1 MRWGIVGAGLHAEQ
15 RIVPAFAKTK
25 AERLHGVVGS
35 SEAAATAFS
44 QRVGSPR
51 VYASIEALAADPAI
65 DAVFIT
71 TPNDQHRRQTEIVA
85 AAGKHVLVEKP
96 MALSEADCRAMI
108 DAAQKARVRLG
119 VGFQA
124 RHHPVHRAI
133 RELVAA
139 GELGDVV
146 LVRGEWH
153 SSYGP
158 WKNWRADPRRAGSDV
173 LGAIGVHVLDLM
185 CWLAGAEV
193 RDVSALVDRCGRD
206 RTGPDDRL
214 HARLLERRDRYRDL
228 HPALDV
234 AAQQH
239 QRLGHERHR
248 ERGRD
253 AGHESIRPAATDHR
267 AAGGRRDVSR
277 AGSLRGAVRGV
288 RRSGGARRRAERVGD
303 GRTEV
308 GADRREDPG
317 RHRLASRY
325 APHRHLPMTQPYDL
339 LLGGATPVSGDAVVR
354 DGSRAVQGDRI
365 ASFCNPAAGRLVPTP
380 ARLP

>member
-15 RIVPAFAKTK
+15 RIVPALAKTK

-44 QRVGSPR
+44 QRVGAPR
-51 VYASIEALAADPAI
+51 VYVSIEALAGDPAI

-71 TPNDQHRRQTEIVA
+71 TPNDQHRRQTEVAA

-96 MALSEADCRAMI
+96 MALSEADCQAMI
-108 DAAQKARVRLG
+108 DAARKAGVRLG

-158 WKNWRADPRRAGSDV
+158 WKNWRADPKRAGSDV

-193 RDVSALVDRCGRD
+193 RDVSALVDRSPETGQDQTVACTLAFANGAIGTATFTR
-206 RTGPDDRL
+206 RSMWPLNSIHVWGTKGTASGVGTLGMSPSGLLRRTTGPQVADTTL
-214 HARLLERRDRYRDL
+214 AVPDL
-228 HPALDV
+228 Y
-234 AAQQH
+234 AAQF
-239 QRLGHERHR
+239 EAFA
-248 ERGRD
+248 E
-253 AGHESIRPAATDHR
+253 AVA
-267 AAGGRRDVSR
+267 
-277 AGSLRGAVRGV
+277 RGAEPSASGFDGL
-288 RRSGGARRRAERVGD
+288 RSAQLAERI
-303 GRTEV
+303 
-308 GADRREDPG
+308 
-317 RHRLASRY
+317 LS
-325 APHRHLPMTQPYDL
+325 
-339 LLGGATPVSGDAVVR
+339 VR
-354 DGSRAVQGDRI
+354 
-365 ASFCNPAAGRLVPTP
+365 
-380 ARLP
+380 